1 MSDTEEPDDEAV
13 EVFEPT
19 VTVKISQSVD
29 AVYALG
35 EGRSI
40 KVKTSASGIRLSYTK
55 RIKNNYYGQTESRTE
70 GVTFPIQF
78 LPLLTELLNKVAD

>member
-1 MSDTEEPDDEAV
+1 MSDEELEAEETV

-55 RIKNNYYGQTESRTE
+55 RVKGYYGKNESRTE

-78 LPLLTELLNKVAD
+78 LPLLTELLNKVSES